1 MRARVITLLCVLW
14 AALGVLSGDSRANV
28 TARIESQLALTVEAA
43 PVVPLAPVHVH
54 ARSALHSGD
63 VSTNDFVQRSRIAAH
78 ARTLPTFAKRWI
90 LAEEDHDFLGR
101 ALDFAHRPTA
111 EAVLRPPLGPKQARA
126 PPV

>member
-1 MRARVITLLCVLW
+1 MRTRIITLLCVLW
-14 AALGVLSGDSRANV
+14 AAFGVLSGDSRADV
-28 TARIESQLALTVEAA
+28 TARIESQLALTVDAA
-43 PVVPLAPVHVH
+43 RLVPLVHAH

-78 ARTLPTFAKRWI
+78 TRTLPTFAKRWI
-90 LAEEDHDFLGR
+90 PAEEDHDFLGR
-101 ALDFAHRPTA
+101 ALDFAHPPTA